1 MKILPYIIGLILLAN
16 VFACQRKTT
25 YPLAMQQAESLMNTR
40 PDSALYLLQ
49 GMADSVSTLP
59 EETQMYYHLLTIQAK
74 DKQYITHTSDSLINS
89 IVSFYEDYDDNDRLM
104 MAYYYQGS
112 VYRDMND
119 APRALKVF
127 QQVVDLD
134 IPNYDLLAKAYN
146 QMGTLFMYQ
155 GLYDEVI
162 RVNKKAIELYLSQGK
177 KNNFSYSQRDIAR
190 MYDAKN
196 MPDSVLFYYK
206 EACNTALAN
215 KDTARYY
222 GILGELG
229 AYYYEIG
236 KTDSTKQ
243 ILRFVEKQPL
253 LHNKT
258 HIYKRLGD
266 LYKDDNQLDSASYYY
281 SKNLS
286 QSNIRNIYYA
296 YRGLYEIEKQKTN
309 YKQAQEYIDKAL
321 LLKDSIELIT
331 KTEDVARINALYN
344 YQHTE
349 EENLQLQLTNESQK
363 NKILLSLFALVCTI
377 TLACFI
383 FSYQRKKNKE
393 ALRVAHILGQLEAE
407 KHKQS
412 LVAIKENEQK
422 IAELSDLQK
431 EAKHQNNHLLQE
443 LTLLQKEMM
452 ELRNR
457 EIKDTNNNEAI
468 RIKTFEQSS
477 LYGLLKRASINDKI
491 NISAEDWNRIQ
502 STLDFVYP
510 HFRKRLQDLYPNLSI
525 IEEQVCWLIKLS
537 INPAGIARIVKR
549 SNSAISNIRARLH
562 KKIHK
567 ASGNS
572 KTFDEIIKNL

>member
-1 MKILPYIIGLILLAN
+1 MGKINPLSGTPETSRHHFVLRRNNLIFVNLIELKQMKQLLPIFIGVILFALS
-16 VFACQRKTT
+16 ACQQETT

-40 PDSALYLLQ
+40 PDSALHLLQ

-89 IVSFYEDYDDNDRLM
+89 IVSFYEDCDDNDRLM

-162 RVNKKAIELYLSQGK
+162 RVNKKAIELYLSQRK

-349 EENLQLQLTNESQK
+349 EENLQLKLTNESQK

-377 TLACFI
+377 TLACSI
-383 FSYQRKKNKE
+383 FSYQRKKSKE

-491 NISAEDWNRIQ
+491 NISAFSAVSAVGTAVRDIFFPPKGN
-502 STLDFVYP
+502 STVSAVACLDVYP
-510 HFRKRLQDLYPNLSI
+510 NFINKCVVHFILPCY
-525 IEEQVCWLIKLS
+525 
-537 INPAGIARIVKR
+537 
-549 SNSAISNIRARLH
+549 
-562 KKIHK
+562 
-567 ASGNS
+567 
-572 KTFDEIIKNL
+572 F